1 MNKKIYI
8 LSFHSHDF
16 ENSYSEN
23 IVGCESEEKLIEVKE
38 DMIKKSAELR
48 EVLKSLK
55 AERKRLSKPFHDRRN
70 ELHRWRTEHPNWKSG
85 LMEKERE
92 KYNIELGK
100 VRDGIMDVHKELI
113 GREND
118 VRDRVSTL
126 HGYWIEDEE
135 NEAFEVEELEMV
147 EV

>member
-1 MNKKIYI
+1 MKKKIYV
-8 LSFHSHDF
+8 LSFYSNGC
-16 ENSYSEN
+16 ECTYSEN

-70 ELHRWRTEHPNWKSG
+70 ELQRWRLKYLDWKTDARA
-85 LMEKERE
+85 KERE
-92 KYNIELGK
+92 IYNEGLEK
-100 VRDGIMDVHKELI
+100 VREGLMNIHMKLI
-113 GREND
+113 ERENE
-118 VRDRVSTL
+118 VRERVSTL
-126 HGYWIEDEE
+126 RGYWIEDEDE
-135 NEAFEVEELEMV
+135 ESFEVEELEMV